1 MNKIFT
7 TSLIMLFALCMTW
20 AWEAQAQTWDEFFR
34 QKETQREYLL
44 LQIGALRIQ
53 SGLIQEAAQVA
64 SFGLNTIR
72 AWRAGELT
80 LHRDFFNA
88 HSHLGP
94 LATRSLDCLISS
106 NIHPDLLAER
116 IRKSRSYWLDQSRD
130 ILFVRWTEKIH
141 GRMLD
146 RIEFLSA
153 ELEGILGNGLQAE
166 DAERAEWIDGLG
178 KQLLQLHQDLG
189 ALQQS
194 AQVRMVHQNFRDYEL
209 LFLNRY

>member
-1 MNKIFT
+1 MIKIFSR
-7 TSLIMLFALCMTW
+7 SLLMLFALCMTW
-20 AWEAQAQTWDEFFR
+20 AWEAQAQNWDEFFR

-44 LQIGALRIQ
+44 LRIGALRIQ

-72 AWRAGELT
+72 AWRAGELS
-80 LHRDFFNA
+80 LHRDFFNS

-94 LATRSLDCLISS
+94 LATRSLDRLISS
-106 NIHPDLLAER
+106 GIHPDLLEER
-116 IRKSRSYWLDQSRD
+116 IRKSRSYWLDQSSD
-130 ILFVRWTEKIH
+130 FLFVGWTEKIH

-146 RIEFLSA
+146 RAELLSA

-209 LFLNRY
+209 RFLNRY